1 MAKNI
6 IFLMT
11 LLAASRPAS
20 AAGPAAP
27 AAPAAAQVAVS
38 TQPPATVEQAYKP
51 KNGRDPLVPAT
62 VFGDLKG
69 TGKMGGGPA
78 AEVQKGTFT
87 IYGLTLTGILE
98 DSRGRQALLRDSA
111 TGALYILKAG
121 RLVDSKKKTVPGVS
135 GVVKGKQVVLMTEDK
150 KVHQLNLR
158 E

>member
-6 IFLMT
+6 IFLLT
-11 LLAASRPAS
+11 LLAAS
-20 AAGPAAP
+20 GPAA
-27 AAPAAAQVAVS
+27 AAEPAAAPVAVS
-38 TQPPATVEQAYKP
+38 TQAPVTVDQAYKP
-51 KNGRDPLVPAT
+51 RNARDPLLPAT
-62 VFGDLKG
+62 VYGDQKG
-69 TGKMGGGPA
+69 TGKLGAGAA

-111 TGALYILKAG
+111 TGALYLLKAG
-121 RLVDSKKKTVPGVS
+121 RLIDSKKKTVPGIS
-135 GVVKGKQVVLMTEDK
+135 GIVKGKQVILMTEDK